1 VLLLPKEKR
10 EKYKSNGA
18 SDVKERDTN
27 EFERLL

>member
-18 SDVKERDTN
+18 RDVKERYTS
-27 EFERLL
+27 EFE